1 MPACRQWCSVQK
13 AAVYFAGNRKE
24 FTGASYV
31 PEIAYRAEE
40 PASFSVRMHNFMYRT
55 IKKREYERSETN
67 ADRRTICAD
76 PSDR

>member
-40 PASFSVRMHNFMYRT
+40 SASFFGQDAQFYVPFF
-55 IKKREYERSETN
+55 IKCAESELYWMNMTEN
-67 ADRRTICAD
+67 D
-76 PSDR
+76 

>member
-40 PASFSVRMHNFMYRT
+40 PASFSVRMHNFMCLFLLSVLKVNF
-55 IKKREYERSETN
+55 IG
-67 ADRRTICAD
+67 
-76 PSDR
+76 